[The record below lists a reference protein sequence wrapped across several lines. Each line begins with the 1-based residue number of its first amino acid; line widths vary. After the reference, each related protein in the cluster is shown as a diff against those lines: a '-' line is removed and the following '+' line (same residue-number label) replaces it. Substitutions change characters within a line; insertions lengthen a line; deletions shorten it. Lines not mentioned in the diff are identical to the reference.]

1 MGSARI
7 TPRCG
12 GSTGL
17 VSGHS
22 IASPGCVLDPMTRS
36 TSSETM
42 SFAWFSKK
50 VRQFWEGGFR
60 RRTMYFETAPW
71 LISMPSLSNS
81 LCIRGAPQSG
91 LARDICRIRSRISAA
106 ILGRPDP
113 RPFHLQ

>member
-22 IASPGCVLDPMTRS
+22 FASPGCVLDPMTRS
-36 TSSETM
+36 TYGETM

-50 VRQFWEGGFR
+50 VRQFREGGFR
-60 RRTMYFETAPW
+60 RRTMYFETAAW
-71 LISMPSLSNS
+71 LISIPSFCSS
-81 LCIRGAPQSG
+81 P
-91 LARDICRIRSRISAA
+91 
-106 ILGRPDP
+106 
-113 RPFHLQ
+113 